1 MPILNWLITGASN
14 GLGLA
19 LTLEVLHAGHK
30 VIATAR
36 DVAKASAA
44 HPEVE
49 KLGGT
54 WLQLDVNK
62 PDTNLIVENAVR
74 DIFGGRIDVLVN
86 NAGYSILGSI
96 EDLSE
101 KEIEDQFNTNF
112 YGPIRTIKAALPSMR
127 AQRRGVI
134 INVSSIAALDPRP
147 SGGIYGAS
155 KSSLESLSEALA
167 LELAPFNIRVLIV
180 IPGGFRT
187 DFLSGNLEPEA
198 PMTKDYEG
206 TPLHAALNSFR
217 AYNGNQPGDP
227 AKGMRR
233 VVEVVEGT
241 GLGEDK
247 QGLLR
252 LPLGADCLE
261 RAWSKVNALKRELNG
276 FDIVAKSTDLG

>member
-19 LTLEVLHAGHK
+19 LALEVLKAGHK

-36 DVAKASAA
+36 NVTKASAA
-44 HPEVE
+44 HPEIE
-49 KLGGT
+49 QLGGS

-62 PDTNLIVENAVR
+62 SDTKLIVESAVC
-74 DIFGGRIDVLVN
+74 DLFGGRIDVLAN

-101 KEIEDQFNTNF
+101 KEIEDQFNTNL

-127 AQRRGVI
+127 AQRSGVI
-134 INVSSIAALDPRP
+134 VNVSSIAALDPRP

-155 KSSLESLSEALA
+155 KSSLENLSEALC

-206 TPLHAALNSFR
+206 TPLHATLNSFR

-241 GLGEDK
+241 GLGEGK

-261 RAWSKVNALKRELNG
+261 RAYSKVSALQRDLDG
-276 FDIVAKSTDLG
+276 FDSIARSTNLD